1 MQKKEKL
8 LIPML
13 GDNKH
18 INSKGNKVK
27 HGAHIEKLK
36 KKKISHWDSKTQSR
50 FKEVN
55 ISLWSL
61 KWIYLTCES
70 FLITQTQAGQ

>member
-1 MQKKEKL
+1 MQKRKKL

-36 KKKISHWDSKTQSR
+36 KKNK
-50 FKEVN
+50 
-55 ISLWSL
+55 SLR
-61 KWIYLTCES
+61 
-70 FLITQTQAGQ
+70 